1 MLICNIVHCARN
13 LCIETFTGVFVYWKR
28 TSLWIQIEEQTAKS
42 FTYSVLLRPRFCDIL
57 AKKSKCRIQICRI
70 FVLLTPLKQCINLK
84 WPLNILNHVSHSHLF
99 MSSHIEHYYI
109 PNCKRPITSHHSYHL
124 TVQYPTVCVQL
135 TSHVRSTI
143 KAVDRKKHPNE
154 VLVHFVWAFEQNTSP

>member
-1 MLICNIVHCARN
+1 MHWDIDRGVCLLKKNYNSGYKLKNRRLNRSHTVFCWGSDFA
-13 LCIETFTGVFVYWKR
+13 TF
-28 TSLWIQIEEQTAKS
+28 SL
-42 FTYSVLLRPRFCDIL
+42 
-57 AKKSKCRIQICRI
+57 KKSKCRIQNCHI
-70 FVLLTPLKQCINLK
+70 FVLLSPLKQCINLK

-124 TVQYPTVCVQL
+124 TVQYPKVCVQL

-143 KAVDRKKHPNE
+143 KAVDWKKHPNE
-154 VLVHFVWAFEQNTSP
+154 VMVHFVWAFEQNTSP